1 MLQAI
6 LVGLIAVIGMF
17 DDILGLSMIGRPIVL
32 GTLVGLVLGDVQQG
46 ILIGT
51 TLELAFMGVMI
62 IGIAQSINVIVGGV
76 LGTAFAIIT
85 NSGAEV
91 ALALAVPAGI
101 LYNVLKSGAYLLKQI
116 WVRKVDAA
124 AENGDYKAIERSHYQ
139 LFALICVF
147 IFTTVFATVYAGAP
161 AIQALVNAIPASVMT
176 GLSAGTKL
184 LPALGFAMLLNMIW
198 SKEIGAFYFLGFLL
212 ASFMNLPTV
221 GVAIIGG
228 VAAAIAYYFVNQN
241 TEAFSLANPDNKSG
255 SGDIEMNSEGRRLLT
270 KKDLLKVFFRSMT
283 LEASFTYERFQG
295 IGYAYSMI
303 PVLKKLYPEKERLV
317 PALKRHIEFFNTT
330 PHVVTS
336 VMGISASM
344 EEEYAMNPDGFEPR
358 SINAIKVGLMGPLA
372 GIGDSLF
379 WGTFRVIAAGIGCQ
393 LGLQGS
399 PLAPFAFLIA
409 FNVPHLL
416 VRYYGMMKSYE
427 FGKKFINKISES
439 NLMDKISL
447 SAGILGLTVIGSMT
461 ASMVELSTPLV
472 IKFGEIEP
480 IAVQE
485 LLDSILPGLL
495 PLCATWIVAILLK
508 KQVKVLPLMYGLLLV
523 GVIGTLIGVL

>member
-1 MLQAI
+1 MLAAL
-6 LVGLIAVIGMF
+6 LVSLIAVIGIF
-17 DDILGLSMIGRPIVL
+17 DDFFGLSMIGRPIVL
-32 GTLVGLVLGDVQQG
+32 GSLVGLVLGDFTQG
-46 ILIGT
+46 IIIGA

-76 LGTAFAIIT
+76 LGTAFAILT

-101 LYNVLKSGAYLLKQI
+101 LYNLVKSGIYLLKQA
-116 WVRKVDAA
+116 WVRRVDSA
-124 AENGDYKAIERSHYQ
+124 AEKGDFKAVERSHYQ
-139 LFALICVF
+139 LFALLVVITFGV
-147 IFTTVFATVYAGAP
+147 VFATVFAGAS
-161 AIQALVNAIPASVMT
+161 AIQAVVDSIPAVIMT

-198 SKEIGAFYFLGFLL
+198 SKEIGACYFLGFAL
-212 ASFMNLPTV
+212 ASYLNLPTI

-228 VAAAIAYYFVNQN
+228 VIAAM
-241 TEAFSLANPDNKSG
+241 AFFFTKQDETSDFAEVVISDKK
-255 SGDIEMNSEGRRLLT
+255 ELLT
-270 KKDLLKVFFRSMT
+270 KKDLFKVFLRSMT

-303 PVLKKLYPEKERLV
+303 PVLKKLYPEKERMA
-317 PALKRHIEFFNTT
+317 PALKRHLEFFNTT
-330 PHVVTS
+330 PHVVTT
-336 VMGISASM
+336 VMGISATM
-344 EEEYAMNPDGFEPR
+344 EEEYATNPDGFEPS
-358 SINAIKVGLMGPLA
+358 SISAIKVGLMGPLA
-372 GIGDSLF
+372 GIGDSIF
-379 WGTFRVIAAGIGCQ
+379 WGTIRVIAAGIGCQ

-399 PLAPFAFLIA
+399 PLAPVAFLVA

-416 VRYYGMMKSYE
+416 VRYFGLMKSYE
-427 FGKKFINKISES
+427 FGKRFINKISES
-439 NLMDKISL
+439 NLIDKISL

-472 IKFGEIEP
+472 IQFGSVDP
-480 IAVQE
+480 ISIQE

-508 KQVKVLPLMYGLLLV
+508 KQVKIMTLMFGLLLF
-523 GVIGTLIGVL
+523 GVVGTLIGVL